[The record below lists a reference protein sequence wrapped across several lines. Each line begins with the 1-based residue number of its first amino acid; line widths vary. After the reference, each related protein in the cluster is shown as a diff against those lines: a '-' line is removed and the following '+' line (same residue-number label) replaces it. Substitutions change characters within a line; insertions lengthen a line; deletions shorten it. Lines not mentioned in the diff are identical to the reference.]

1 MPVNEQQ
8 ARAITF
14 LAMAARPTGAPRW
27 DEGGVYA
34 NVMKVADR
42 AVGAVTIAVIQA
54 AEDRNA
60 QSPGVIPTN
69 GPHWRDPA
77 AAPTE
82 ERPRFDAMR
91 TCSVCS
97 LTREACELR
106 WANAPDG
113 HVFVSVDRARAG
125 RVVAAETARA
135 GSEAAKAALIETRTW
150 PTREQQQ
157 AAQPQPHP
165 ITEEVK

>member
-1 MPVNEQQ
+1 MPVTEQQ

-77 AAPTE
+77 AAPAE

-106 WANAPDG
+106 WANDPDG

-150 PTREQQQ
+150 PARTTPTPAEET
-157 AAQPQPHP
+157 AQWL
-165 ITEEVK
+165 TCET